1 MQKSLKNNSLNPTMY
16 KIVYHVQME
25 FVLDMLGWFNFWKSV
40 NVIYI
45 NNLMKQNHK
54 VISINTGKAFD
65 KI

>member
-1 MQKSLKNNSLNPTMY
+1 MY
-16 KIVYHVQME
+16 KIVHHVQME